1 MSKQLPAIFS
11 TYYGTPCES
20 NAHRRT
26 FLSKIIPWREIPVGM
41 PVTKHK
47 AASCRKFNVVAP
59 RGRDKRGESFSQ
71 PLRILWPDSRVK
83 AVYGTGKE
91 KSKSTR
97 LVLGKVQ
104 LVRFTLKQRGESR
117 NRLNPRK
124 ARFFFL
130 SFSFPLSFSPEGLPP
145 PSPPPRMHPIVVSQE
160 SHPPC
165 FVSFPFVSFRFNLV
179 FNGVFLLRSQIILL
193 HKGGSREGKCNF

>member
-1 MSKQLPAIFS
+1 
-11 TYYGTPCES
+11 
-20 NAHRRT
+20 
-26 FLSKIIPWREIPVGM
+26 M

-59 RGRDKRGESFSQ
+59 RGGDKRGESFSQ
-71 PLRILWPDSRVK
+71 LSTVANFVDSRVK
-83 AVYGTGKE
+83 AVYGTAKE

-124 ARFFFL
+124 VRFLFFSPPL
-130 SFSFPLSFSPEGLPP
+130 SSSFPLSLPGCILL
-145 PSPPPRMHPIVVSQE
+145 SLSLKNLI
-160 SHPPC
+160 PPC
-165 FVSFPFVSFRFNLV
+165 FVSFSLVSFRFNLV
-179 FNGVFLLRSQIILL
+179 FNGVFSLQSQIILAQRGDRERRKIQFL
-193 HKGGSREGKCNF
+193 KFFSRFRFLVIELMVRGVATTFL